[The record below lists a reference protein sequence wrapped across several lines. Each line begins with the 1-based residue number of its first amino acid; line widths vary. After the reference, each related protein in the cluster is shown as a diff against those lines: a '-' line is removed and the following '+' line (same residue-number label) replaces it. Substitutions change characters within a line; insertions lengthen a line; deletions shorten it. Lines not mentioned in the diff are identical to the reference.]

1 MTTDSEE
8 RTWYLRDEPLE
19 HLDEEDKLRHKGYVR
34 ILLNTLKEMAPPF
47 TLGIFGGWG
56 VGKTSIVSD
65 LRNSAKQDKE
75 LAETP
80 MVYLD
85 IWKYEGDSLR
95 RQFLIDMQDELKNQ
109 NSLDKNFFVEPQLYT
124 SRTEEGQTEP
134 RFSLR
139 RLKEVMPLLLEVF
152 LIVAAGMYLISW
164 IPIDVRLQLLMSSLL
179 IPLLLYII
187 PRLSR
192 VLVVQ
197 KKYSISEAA
206 LYSSEQ
212 FEKVFKDMI
221 SDANCKRK
229 KIVIVIDN
237 LDRCCRSRVVEVLS
251 VIKTYLEP
259 LGKKKCIFVI
269 PCDDVAI
276 KEQVKAAYE
285 IFTGAENKKEA
296 EEYADEYI
304 RKFFNASI
312 RITPF
317 IEKEIEPYIETQL
330 GKMLLTKDMDV
341 KEIKQL
347 IQMIGSVFRKNPRQ
361 IKQFLNN
368 LTSKYLLVK
377 EREAE
382 PEPMIKPKISSNIK
396 FLAKVAIIET
406 KFPEWYQKFEADD
419 NLYGEAA
426 RSLYTPD
433 SVVKKNDDLWHF
445 LDLTRD
451 ITARNHKAFFHLKQ
465 NPHEAKIPNYDQF
478 SEAVRAGDR
487 EKVLE
492 VFESSTD
499 GVKTAQLDEITLQIR
514 NNVRKGYYEFAV
526 RAVSVSC
533 VVVPKLKTDDKKE
546 LASEII
552 STIAK
557 HEEVL
562 NKLQALIPAEVFALM
577 PDANKTDSIKVR
589 EGYVELYSKEL
600 PEGVVGDFELR
611 EEIVK
616 SIVNDLDSFSP
627 TQQKRVRTIT
637 AGFTT
642 VSPELLLAISSSN
655 EAISNLVEP
664 SLVAKVIDE
673 IAEEDVTSFI
683 QSGETS
689 SEHEPHI
696 EFVIRCS
703 DYVDSDTATKWIQKL
718 ASLLEPNI
726 NKNPQLEDYIQRCID
741 GSIKFCAKA
750 ESSDV
755 DKLAQLINQR
765 YPRVDAEHR
774 MDIILTL
781 QNIYNYCSTQQG
793 VIKNRVI
800 SEFVPSEPLDNVIQF
815 ITIHS
820 EKEFEDLPYIDDV
833 FDHLAIRVVSKD
845 SPENRRLLSAAFD
858 EIGTQVKLNVL
869 ARMLTTIIKRPEIA
883 VTVPIVQE
891 LVLNIPKHNV
901 GKNLVRPI
909 LNEMIHPSRGSIPV
923 QEQRALFI
931 LAIKMKE
938 WHTNDFR
945 NEFAGVL
952 TELLCSDNPPKRQ
965 LGLETLNDAYQESVI
980 LKDSYIN
987 ILRKMSISLIER
999 KPAPDES
1006 IMQQL
1011 GLITNIRQHVITAE
1025 MVPGFIEYLRQLILP
1040 QVAANHRQQSL
1051 SYLSTFIDVPLDILQ
1066 ELIPL
1071 LVGYAEKE
1079 DNQNMRNA
1087 IEECLLSLRKHNKT
1101 RDRDLWE
1108 DLYRYVRALLASPE
1122 DVKKERGKELAKRMR
1137 QITIEAKKAAGIV
1150 EHSDDEKSES

>member
-1 MTTDSEE
+1 MTDDPEE
-8 RTWYLRDEPLE
+8 RSWYLLDEPLE

-34 ILLNTLKEMAPPF
+34 ILLNTIKEMSPPF

-56 VGKTSIVSD
+56 VGKTSIVRD
-65 LRNSAKQDKE
+65 FRNSAKQDQV
-75 LAETP
+75 LAQSP
-80 MVYLD
+80 IVLLD

-95 RQFLIDMQDELKNQ
+95 RQFLIDMQDGLKNQ
-109 NSLDKNFFVEPQLYT
+109 GALDKHFFVEPQLYT
-124 SRTEEGQTEP
+124 SRTEEGQTES

-139 RLKEVMPLLLEVF
+139 RLKEAIPLLLEVF

-164 IPIDVRLQLLMSSLL
+164 IPIDGRLQLLMSSLL

-192 VLVVQ
+192 VVVVQ

-212 FEKVFKDMI
+212 FEKAFKDMI
-221 SDANCKRK
+221 SDTNCKCK

-259 LGKKKCIFVI
+259 IGENKCIFVI
-269 PCDDVAI
+269 PCDDLAI
-276 KEQVKAAYE
+276 KEQIKSEYKASFE
-285 IFTGAENKKEA
+285 SSGNA

-341 KEIKQL
+341 REIKQL
-347 IQMIGSVFRKNPRQ
+347 TQMISSVFRKNPRQ

-368 LTSKYLLVK
+368 LSSKYLLVK

-382 PEPMIKPKISSNIK
+382 PEPMIKPKISDNIM
-396 FLAKVAIIET
+396 FLAKVTVIET
-406 KFPEWYQKFEADD
+406 KFSVWYRKFETDD
-419 NLYGEAA
+419 NLYGEVA

-433 SVVKKNDDLWHF
+433 SKIKKGDDLWHF

-451 ITARNHKAFFHLKQ
+451 INPQNYKAFFHLKQ

-478 SEAVRAGDR
+478 SEAIRTRDR

-499 GVKTAQLDEITLQIR
+499 EAKNAQLEEIILQIS
-514 NNVRKGYYEFAV
+514 NNVRKGYYEFTVHAI
-526 RAVSVSC
+526 SVGC
-533 VVVPKLKTDDKKE
+533 AIVPKLKTDDKKD
-546 LASEII
+546 LAREII

-557 HEEVL
+557 HEEVRNNL
-562 NKLQALIPAEVFALM
+562 NSLMPSEVFALM
-577 PDANKTDSIKVR
+577 PDADKTDSNKVR
-589 EGYVELYSKEL
+589 GEYVELYSKEL
-600 PEGVVGDFELR
+600 PEGTVGDFDLPV
-611 EEIVK
+611 EIAK
-616 SIVNDLDSFSP
+616 AIVNDLDSFSRP
-627 TQQKRVRTIT
+627 QLKEVRTIT
-637 AGFTT
+637 AGFKT
-642 VSPELLLAISSSN
+642 VSPDLLLTISSSK
-655 EAISNLVEP
+655 EAIQAFVES

-673 IAEEDVTSFI
+673 IAEEDVTSFV
-683 QSGETS
+683 QTDQAA

-696 EFVIRCS
+696 EFIIRCP
-703 DYVDSDTATKWIQKL
+703 DYVGGDIATKWIQKL

-741 GSIKFCAKA
+741 DSYKFCEKA
-750 ESSDV
+750 DSSAV
-755 DKLAQLINQR
+755 DQLAHLTNQR
-765 YPRVDAEHR
+765 YPQVDAEHR
-774 MDIILTL
+774 MAIILSL
-781 QNIYNYCSTQQG
+781 QDIYNRCSAQQD

-800 SEFVPSEPLDNVIQF
+800 SDFVPSEPLDNVIRF
-815 ITIHS
+815 IAIHS
-820 EKEFEDLPYIDDV
+820 ENEFEDLPYIDNV
-833 FDHLAIRVVSKD
+833 FDHLAIRVVSED
-845 SPENRRLLSAAFD
+845 NPENRRLLSDAFD
-858 EIGTQVKLNVL
+858 GIGTQVKLNVL
-869 ARMLTTIIKRPEIA
+869 ARLLTTIIRRPEIA
-883 VTVPIVQE
+883 VTVSIVQE
-891 LVLNIPKHNV
+891 LISNIPKHNI

-909 LNEMIHPSRGSIPV
+909 LDETIHPSRGSIPV
-923 QEQRALFI
+923 QEQRSLFK

-945 NEFAGVL
+945 DEFEGII
-952 TELLCSDNPPKRQ
+952 TELLCSDNPSNRQ
-965 LGLETLNDAYQESVI
+965 LSLEILGEAYQESVI
-980 LKDSYIN
+980 SENSYIA
-987 ILRKMSISLIER
+987 ILHMMKISLIER

-1011 GLITNIRQHVITAE
+1011 GLIININRHIKVKV
-1025 MVPGFIEYLRQLILP
+1025 VPEFIGYLRQLIQP
-1040 QVAANHRQQSL
+1040 QVDINYRQKSL

-1066 ELIPL
+1066 EVIPE
-1071 LVGYAEKE
+1071 LVGYAERE
-1079 DNQNMRNA
+1079 NNQNVRIA
-1087 IEECLLSLRKHNKT
+1087 IEECLLSLREHN
-1101 RDRDLWE
+1101 RPLDRDLWE
-1108 DLYRYVRALLASPE
+1108 DLYRYIRGILASP
-1122 DVKKERGKELAKRMR
+1122 DDTQKERGKELRKRMS
-1137 QITIEAKKAAGIV
+1137 QITIEAKKAAGIA
-1150 EHSDDEKSES
+1150 EPTDNGEPES